1 MKECYYTFYS
11 RIEITDTTKYNT
23 ICIIEICDA
32 KKHVIQY
39 AVQFSI
45 YL

>member
-11 RIEITDTTKYNT
+11 RIEVTTKYNT
-23 ICIIEICDA
+23 ICIIEICGA

>member
-1 MKECYYTFYS
+1 MQECYYTFYS
-11 RIEITDTTKYNT
+11 RIEVTTKYT
-23 ICIIEICDA
+23 ICIIEICNA

-39 AVQFSI
+39 TVQFSI